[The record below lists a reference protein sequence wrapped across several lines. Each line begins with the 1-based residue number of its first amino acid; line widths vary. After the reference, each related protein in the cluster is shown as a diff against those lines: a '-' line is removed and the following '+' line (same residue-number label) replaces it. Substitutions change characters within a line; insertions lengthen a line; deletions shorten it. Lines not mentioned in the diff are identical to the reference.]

1 MIVSAFERLGLVP
14 AFPVDVALLEKNY
27 LDQSRRCHPDHNAQA
42 GPESLEKALNES
54 ASLNEAYAVL
64 ANPLRRAEHLLALWG
79 GPDASADKSQPFPFL
94 EQLLEWREE
103 AEDPA
108 ARPRLLVCLETER
121 TTLLN
126 QIQQQFSVSGEDAS
140 ARLIRIKEIRLL
152 LNQLRSVQGLLRELE
167 DSY

>member
-1 MIVSAFERLGLVP
+1 M
-14 AFPVDVALLEKNY
+14 
-27 LDQSRRCHPDHNAQA
+27 
-42 GPESLEKALNES
+42 
-54 ASLNEAYAVL
+54 
-64 ANPLRRAEHLLALWG
+64 RRAEHLLALWG

-94 EQLLEWREE
+94 EKLWEWREE

-126 QIQQQFSVSGEDAS
+126 QIQQQFSLSGEDAS

>member
-1 MIVSAFERLGLVP
+1 MTVSAFGKLGLVP
-14 AFPVDVALLEKNY
+14 AFPLDLALLEKNY
-27 LDQSRRCHPDHNAQA
+27 LDQSRLCHPDQHAQS
-42 GPESLEKALNES
+42 GPEAHEKALRDS

-64 ANPLRRAEHLLALWG
+64 TDPLRRAEHLLDLWG
-79 GPDASADKSQPFPFL
+79 GPDATTDKRQPFPFL

-121 TTLLN
+121 TNLLN
-126 QIQQQFSVSGEDAS
+126 QIQQQFSVSEEDAS

-152 LNQLRSVQGLLRELE
+152 LNQLRSAESLLRELE